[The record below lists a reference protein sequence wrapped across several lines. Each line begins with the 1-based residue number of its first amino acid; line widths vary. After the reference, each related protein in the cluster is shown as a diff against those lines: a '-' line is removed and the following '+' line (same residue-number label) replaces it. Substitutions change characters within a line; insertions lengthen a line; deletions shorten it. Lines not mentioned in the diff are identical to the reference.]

1 MQSVL
6 IIPIYLVT
14 IISIH
19 DHTCILHMYIYIY
32 IYIHLSIY
40 LFIYIT
46 YIYTYIYMVTPPTAP
61 RHAVCTVIYNITCS
75 FFMFTFCG
83 YLYMFIRTSSYKQKH
98 NNSLILF
105 GEDPWQ
111 RIKKIIEPT
120 KKNLET
126 LWEKTKKNKKQNKK
140 RQRNQTH
147 WRSCNPHG
155 SVFLFFFGILFFSVF
170 FCFFGFL
177 FFFGFWFCLAIAEKP
192 SRNCQWLQGSE
203 RTMAHVQRQW
213 LQNAVKNRTP
223 RVPPCGHVFIVF
235 QNCNHIKV

>member
-19 DHTCILHMYIYIY
+19 DHTCILHMYIYIF
-32 IYIHLSIY
+32 IY
-40 LFIYIT
+40 LFIYLY
-46 YIYTYIYMVTPPTAP
+46 YIYIHIYIWSPPPTAP

-111 RIKKIIEPT
+111 RIKKSLNQPKKIWRLFGRKPKKT
-120 KKNLET
+120 KN
-126 LWEKTKKNKKQNKK
+126 KTKKDKETKPIGDPAIPMVLFF
-140 RQRNQTH
+140 
-147 WRSCNPHG
+147 CFFL
-155 SVFLFFFGILFFSVF
+155 VFCFFLFFFVF
-170 FCFFGFL
+170 LVFCFFL
-177 FFFGFWFCLAIAEKP
+177 DFGF
-192 SRNCQWLQGSE
+192 
-203 RTMAHVQRQW
+203 V
-213 LQNAVKNRTP
+213 
-223 RVPPCGHVFIVF
+223 
-235 QNCNHIKV
+235 